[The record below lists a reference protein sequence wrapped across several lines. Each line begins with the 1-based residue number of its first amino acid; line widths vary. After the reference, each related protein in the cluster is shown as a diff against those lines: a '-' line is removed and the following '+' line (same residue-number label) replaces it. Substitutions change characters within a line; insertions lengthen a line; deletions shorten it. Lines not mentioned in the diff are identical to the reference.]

1 MIKSVI
7 FDMDGLLL
15 DTERLSLSCWNLA
28 LREAG
33 LPFEECLILDSRG
46 TGFQDMAARFS
57 AYYGDALTDF
67 EAVYRRKNELM
78 DEVIALEGPHLK
90 VGVLSFLSW
99 LRDHGYALALAT
111 STRRPRAARLLKS
124 VGIYGYF
131 DQYLYGDMVTRYK
144 PAPDIFLKA
153 AQMLGYPPQDCL
165 IVEDSPNGIR
175 AAHAAGAKPAMVW
188 DLTRPGETL
197 RGLLFAECSSL
208 LDLIPVLEEDRAGA

>member
-33 LPFEECLILDSRG
+33 LPYVEQLILDSRG
-46 TGFQDMAARFS
+46 TIAKDMRARFC

-67 EAVYRRKNELM
+67 EAIYRRKYEISN
-78 DEVIALEGPHLK
+78 EVIALEGPHLK
-90 VGVLSFLSW
+90 VGVLTLLSW
-99 LRDHGYALALAT
+99 LRDHGYTMALAT
-111 STRRPRAARLLKS
+111 STGRPRASRLLKS

-131 DQYLYGDMVTRYK
+131 DQYLYGDMVTHHK

-153 AQMLGYPPQDCL
+153 AEILDRSPQECL
-165 IVEDSPNGIR
+165 VVEDSPNGIR

-188 DLTRPGETL
+188 DLTRPDEEL
-197 RGLLFAECSSL
+197 RGMLYAACSTL
-208 LDLIPVLEEDRAGA
+208 LDLIPLLRADRADG

>member
-33 LPFEECLILDSRG
+33 LPYVEQLILDSRG
-46 TGFQDMAARFS
+46 TSAKDMQARFC

-67 EAVYRRKNELM
+67 EAIYRRKYEISN
-78 DEVIALEGPHLK
+78 EVIALEGPHLK
-90 VGVLSFLSW
+90 VGVLTLLSW
-99 LRDHGYALALAT
+99 LRDHGYTMALAT
-111 STRRPRAARLLKS
+111 STDRPRASRLLKS

-131 DQYLYGDMVTRYK
+131 DQYLYGDMVTHCK

-153 AQMLGYPPQDCL
+153 AEILDRSPQECL
-165 IVEDSPNGIR
+165 VVEDSPNGIR

-188 DLTRPGETL
+188 DLTRPDEEL
-197 RGLLFAECSSL
+197 RGMLYAACSTL
-208 LDLIPVLEEDRAGA
+208 LDLIPLLRADRADG

>member
-33 LPFEECLILDSRG
+33 LPYVEQLILDSRG
-46 TGFQDMAARFS
+46 TSAKDMQARFS

-67 EAVYRRKNELM
+67 EAIYRRKYEISN
-78 DEVIALEGPHLK
+78 EVIALEGPHLK
-90 VGVLSFLSW
+90 VGVLTLLSW
-99 LRDHGYALALAT
+99 LRDHGYTMALAT
-111 STRRPRAARLLKS
+111 STGRPRASRLLKS

-131 DQYLYGDMVTRYK
+131 DQYLYGDMVTHYK

-153 AQMLGYPPQDCL
+153 AEILDRSPQECL
-165 IVEDSPNGIR
+165 VVEDSPNGIR

-188 DLTRPGETL
+188 DLTRPDEEL
-197 RGLLFAECSSL
+197 RGMLYAACSTL
-208 LDLIPVLEEDRAGA
+208 LDLIPLLRADRADG